1 MGMNVNLT
9 PQLEAIVQQKI
20 SSGLY
25 ASASE
30 VVREALRLMSEKDSL
45 HLAKLE
51 QLRADI
57 RAGIESGTSTAFGVT
72 AMPQVTRRPLAAQ
85 DIAEIWEFIADD
97 SFEQADAWVDRL
109 EATLKLLATQPK
121 MGRAR
126 NDLYLT
132 LRSFPFGR
140 YIVFYSGLAD
150 GIDVVR
156 VLHSARDVTSEFER
170 NESPPDV

>member
-20 SSGLY
+20 NSGLY

-57 RAGIESGTSTAFGVT
+57 RAGIESGTANAF
-72 AMPQVTRRPLAAQ
+72 
-85 DIAEIWEFIADD
+85 
-97 SFEQADAWVDRL
+97 DATEVKR
-109 EATLKLLATQPK
+109 Q
-121 MGRAR
+121 GRAKR
-126 NDLYLT
+126 ALK
-132 LRSFPFGR
+132 
-140 YIVFYSGLAD
+140 A
-150 GIDVVR
+150 
-156 VLHSARDVTSEFER
+156 
-170 NESPPDV
+170 